1 MIVDAGGGTVDLS
14 TYSRAG
20 VSEGNRCFQEI
31 AIPQCELLC
40 WDSSNSS
47 DVFCAGQ
54 LSGSIFV
61 TGQAQIYLQGDYLMA
76 RLPLSMSNFCA
87 FR

>member
-31 AIPQCELLC
+31 AILQCELLC
-40 WDSSNSS
+40 CDSSNSS
-47 DVFCAGQ
+47 DVFCTGQ
-54 LSGSIFV
+54 LLGSRFI
-61 TGQAQIYLQGDYLMA
+61 TGQAQIYLRGDYLMA
-76 RLPLSMSNFCA
+76 QLPL
-87 FR
+87 

>member
-47 DVFCAGQ
+47 DFFAQVNYRAPYS
-54 LSGSIFV
+54 LLDKLRSIFEV
-61 TGQAQIYLQGDYLMA
+61 IT
-76 RLPLSMSNFCA
+76 
-87 FR
+87 